1 MLFCLKHIR
10 TMKRRLLYVRGKKGV
25 AMIFPQY
32 IWPTSQTQPSHPIPF
47 PSNSLVPARTK
58 HSSAPRTKVP
68 TYPEQTTTTKKEWKK
83 EKQSPLSH
91 HPHCPKPTNPPNPLH
106 SKNPLPTPPILF
118 PSLPPP
124 SLPRA
129 QVKVTWLPARLLT
142 WLAPKPN
149 QDTDAQLSSAR
160 HSHWKL
166 TYQKKIGLATS
177 NHQ

>member
-25 AMIFPQY
+25 AMMLPQY
-32 IWPTSQTQPSHPIPF
+32 IRTNLADPF

-68 TYPEQTTTTKKEWKK
+68 TYPEQTTTTKKERKK

-129 QVKVTWLPARLLT
+129 QVKVTDCLPAC
-142 WLAPKPN
+142 
-149 QDTDAQLSSAR
+149 
-160 HSHWKL
+160 
-166 TYQKKIGLATS
+166 
-177 NHQ
+177 